1 MNKNILSREVK
12 VENNEVIIIKNVE
25 EKYNRQQ
32 LEMKLREIQMR
43 KISLKEQNKNIVSEY
58 NKVLD
63 EEQEIQALIEQLN
76 VAEPPIQEI

>member
-1 MNKNILSREVK
+1 MNKNILSREVT

-32 LEMKLREIQMR
+32 LEMKLRELQMR

-76 VAEPPIQEI
+76 VAEPPMQEI

>member
-1 MNKNILSREVK
+1 
-12 VENNEVIIIKNVE
+12 
-25 EKYNRQQ
+25 
-32 LEMKLREIQMR
+32 MR

>member
-32 LEMKLREIQMR
+32 LEMKLRELQMR

>member
-1 MNKNILSREVK
+1 MNKNILNREVK